1 MQLLSPGTTC
11 TSNEEMEC
19 AQALTMRQKLAL
31 FWGLS
36 EDGSQLVEMAMV
48 FPIMLVLL
56 TGMASFGM
64 ALYSQQQLGLAAA
77 SAVQL
82 VSLDTS
88 QISDPCSTIA
98 TSITTSLPTPA
109 WTAAN
114 FNYTL
119 TVYSSTSTSNQATG
133 SGTTFSCKSLNADL
147 TAFQPIVLT
156 VSYKYTWFPVMSW
169 AAWGSTA
176 KPSGSLSTT
185 QAAMIQ

>member
-1 MQLLSPGTTC
+1 MRLSQDLSTGTPGHEAKC
-11 TSNEEMEC
+11 RPFL
-19 AQALTMRQKLAL
+19 AFGKKLKAFL
-31 FWGLS
+31 NDK

-77 SAVQL
+77 SAVQN

-88 QISDPCSTIA
+88 QISDPCATIESGVSKSLST
-98 TSITTSLPTPA
+98 
-109 WTAAN
+109 WTEAN
-114 FNYTL
+114 ISYSL
-119 TVYSSTSTSNQATG
+119 TVYTSTSSASSSGKGTG
-133 SGTTFSCKSLNADL
+133 FTCKSLNADL

-156 VSYKYTWFPVMSW
+156 VSYPYSWFPIMNWS
-169 AAWGSTA
+169 AWGSTF
-176 KPSGSLSTT
+176 KPSGTLSTT